1 MTSQYCIASSSLI
14 SLEPS
19 ETQQRCSSR
28 PGKGSGGRLQQ
39 LRRIERAQ
47 TTRSTRQSRDFDD
60 ATQGQP
66 LNPMAPSDLSDD
78 EEQESQIP
86 PWASQSRATEE
97 LQFPVHQPQ
106 PSFKPSVPGDN
117 FGFKLPSTHGT
128 QSINSN
134 SLSVPSSRSPSIYSP
149 PVSRTGS
156 TAPTSYVPSECG
168 SNSAYVTHDK
178 MEDFQPAPPRRT
190 SQLRT
195 LAAASSLTDPPPRK
209 SCVER
214 SFSQPSFSTFQ
225 DQAPARDDSPPPQRV
240 GLRRTQTFSRLP
252 STIPPSH
259 TMFMADTGIE
269 ADAIDETSPSED
281 ERLAMSIVRGES
293 KCQAFK

>member
-1 MTSQYCIASSSLI
+1 MTSQYCIASSNLI

-19 ETQQRCSSR
+19 ETQQRRSSH

-39 LRRIERAQ
+39 LHHIERAQ
-47 TTRSTRQSRDFDD
+47 TTRSMHQSRDLDD
-60 ATQGQP
+60 AMQGQP

-86 PWASQSRATEE
+86 LWALQSRATEE
-97 LQFPVHQPQ
+97 LQFPVHQPR

-134 SLSVPSSRSPSIYSP
+134 SLSVPSSHSPSIYSP
-149 PVSRTGS
+149 PMSHTGS
-156 TAPTSYVPSECG
+156 TAPTSYVPSECR
-168 SNSAYVTHDK
+168 SNSTYITHNK

-195 LAAASSLTDPPPRK
+195 LAAASPLTDPPPCK
-209 SCVER
+209 SCVEH

-225 DQAPARDDSPPPQRV
+225 DQAPACDDSPPPQHV
-240 GLRRTQTFSRLP
+240 GLRRTQTFS
-252 STIPPSH
+252 
-259 TMFMADTGIE
+259 
-269 ADAIDETSPSED
+269 
-281 ERLAMSIVRGES
+281 
-293 KCQAFK
+293 